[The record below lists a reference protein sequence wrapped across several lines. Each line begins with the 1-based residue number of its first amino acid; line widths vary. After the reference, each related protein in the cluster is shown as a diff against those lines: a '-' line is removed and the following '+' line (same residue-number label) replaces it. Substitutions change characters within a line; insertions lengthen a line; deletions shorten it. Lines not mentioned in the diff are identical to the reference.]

1 MFNKVYINTVYVRYG
16 TQHRSTQHIQSTS
29 NQFGHHN
36 IGNIDPKFKIYAKY
50 IKWKYNWLSFGKK
63 STGSQWLIYWERN
76 MERLPLKACLCVC
89 FFFFFSFS
97 FFNGMDYGVYLWW
110 FFEYMMLRKTFFSL
124 LKSGKRFSFPFYW
137 LAFSTIPNVRKRFS
151 FEQNKS
157 LKCYILLA

>member
-1 MFNKVYINTVYVRYG
+1 M
-16 TQHRSTQHIQSTS
+16 
-29 NQFGHHN
+29 
-36 IGNIDPKFKIYAKY
+36 
-50 IKWKYNWLSFGKK
+50 SFGKK

-110 FFEYMMLRKTFFSL
+110 FIEYMMLPKTFFSL

-151 FEQNKS
+151 FEQTNPLNAIYFLHNDGIKS
-157 LKCYILLA
+157 KVLVEDLLIALGHGEEEEAKKGHAGAF